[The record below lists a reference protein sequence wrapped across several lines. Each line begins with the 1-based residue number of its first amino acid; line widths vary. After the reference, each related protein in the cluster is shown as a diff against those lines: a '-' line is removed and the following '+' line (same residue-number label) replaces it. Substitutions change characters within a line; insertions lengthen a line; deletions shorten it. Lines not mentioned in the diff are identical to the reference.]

1 MPSIANPEILFLFED
16 EIREAARRLAVL
28 RPQRIGDDDEAIAKA
43 MTDALNV
50 CMAALAGAENDSAVL
65 MLARKPDLGLK
76 E

>member
-50 CMAALAGAENDSAVL
+50 TQPACKTLACAACG
-65 MLARKPDLGLK
+65 
-76 E
+76 